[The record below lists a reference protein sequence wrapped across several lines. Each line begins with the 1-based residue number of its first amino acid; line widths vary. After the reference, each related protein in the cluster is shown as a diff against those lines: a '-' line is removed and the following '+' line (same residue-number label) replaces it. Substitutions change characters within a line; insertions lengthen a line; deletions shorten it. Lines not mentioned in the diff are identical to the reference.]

1 VPFWPWYMLAC
12 LALAIWGRG
21 RQGVFAPIAILCGL
35 IAMRGVIWG
44 FDPLLHEVASY
55 TVWLCIAVALMYKGA
70 WLPGA
75 FCLLS
80 GVTYPTLLVLG
91 VRIEYLGL
99 TPIIADALLIAAIF
113 TGWAGMVGNRNS
125 GADRARMVSDDKNL
139 AVGMAAHKTR
149 IFITDRRGMEIGGR

>member
-1 VPFWPWYMLAC
+1 MLVC
-12 LALAIWGRG
+12 LALAFWGRG
-21 RQGVFAPIAILCGL
+21 RQGAFAPIAILCGL
-35 IAMRGVIWG
+35 IAMRVVIWG

-55 TVWLCIAVALMYKGA
+55 TVWLCIAVAIMYKGA

-99 TPIIADALLIAAIF
+99 TPIIADAFLIAALF
-113 TGWAGMVGNRNS
+113 VGWAGMVGNRNS
-125 GADRARMVSDDKNL
+125 GADRSGMVSDDKSL
-139 AVGMAAHKTR
+139 AVGMAARKTR
-149 IFITDRRGMEIGGR
+149 VFITDRRGMEIGGQ